1 MKRSLLSIF
10 ISAIV
15 CTSLCAQEINYAEY
29 FWDSDPGVQNGTEL
43 SVSPGEFI
51 SQISTVETAGLETGF
66 HHLYIRVCDADNVC
80 SLYASILVMVQ
91 GTEVSIIDHAEYFW
105 DNDPGPGQGISLS
118 LNPGAQISE
127 NYVFE
132 IVGLEPGYH
141 YLYVRVKNDSQAW
154 SLYQKVLVFIDGSAP
169 IFIVEMEYFWDTDPG
184 VGNATP
190 IDIDSGEIVSGD
202 FPVSTDG
209 LELGIH
215 WLHIRVMDSEGAWSL
230 YHRLPINICTNFSP
244 IADFD
249 FEIVGDQFNFVSNS
263 SFADN
268 LSWQVDG
275 VEQSTESEFSIT
287 PTGEQEVCLI
297 AANECASDTLCFL
310 VGAPFLEAINPNLV
324 SNDGSVEV
332 TATGHLLESS
342 AEVEI
347 RRDGESIE
355 ASSLEIVSGEELAVD
370 FDFSDETVGFWDFV
384 VILENGNELILVEG
398 LELSDLVSVKEIENA
413 QPVLF
418 PNPANRYAEIGGID
432 VREIIVYS
440 TDGMKV
446 LRTNETKFSVE
457 NLVPALYS
465 VVVRGD
471 TGRVWV
477 LRLVV
482 E

>member
-10 ISAIV
+10 ISVIV
-15 CTSLCAQEINYAEY
+15 CTSLCAQDVNYVEY
-29 FWDSDPGVQNGTEL
+29 FWDSDPGARNATEL

-51 SQISTVETAGLETGF
+51 SQISTIETAGLEPGF
-66 HHLYIRVCDADNVC
+66 HHLYIRVCDENNAC
-80 SLYASILVMVQ
+80 SLYASVLVLVQ
-91 GTEVSIIDHAEYFW
+91 GTDVSIIDHAEYFW
-105 DNDPGPGQGISLS
+105 DSDPGAGQG
-118 LNPGAQISE
+118 NPLVLEPGTQISE

-132 IVGLEPGYH
+132 TAGLDPGYH
-141 YLYVRVKNDSQAW
+141 YLYIRVRDDTQTW

-169 IFIVEMEYFWDTDPG
+169 IFIIEMEYFWDTDPG

-215 WLHIRVMDSEGAWSL
+215 WLHVRVLDVEGAWSL

-275 VEQSTESEFSIT
+275 MEQSTEPEFSII
-287 PTGEQEVCLI
+287 PSGEQEVCLI
-297 AANECASDTLCFL
+297 ASNECASDTLCF
-310 VGAPFLEAINPNLV
+310 VAGAPFLEAINPNLV
-324 SNDGSVEV
+324 SNDGSAAI
-332 TATGHLLESS
+332 TATGYLLETSS
-342 AEVEI
+342 EVEI
-347 RRDGESIE
+347 RLGGESIA
-355 ASSLEIVSGEELAVD
+355 ASNLEIVSGEELAVD

-398 LELSDLVSVKEIENA
+398 LELSDLVSVGEIEND

-446 LRTNETKFSVE
+446 LRTNENKFSVE
-457 NLVPALYS
+457 SLVPALYS
-465 VVVRGD
+465 VLVSDDSG
-471 TGRVWV
+471 GVWV